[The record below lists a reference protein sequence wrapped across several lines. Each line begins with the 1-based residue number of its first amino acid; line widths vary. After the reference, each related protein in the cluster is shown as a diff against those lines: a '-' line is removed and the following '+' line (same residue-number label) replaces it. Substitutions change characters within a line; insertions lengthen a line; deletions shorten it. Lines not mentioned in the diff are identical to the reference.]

1 KAADSYDQSAK
12 AEEGGKK
19 TTEAYARGVQGYS
32 TSATWNS
39 IMNAVRSGVYA
50 SFGDAA
56 TAYKKGQEIAKEIGA
71 GIKSSVGS
79 IKEAGRQ
86 INEAL
91 ANTIRKNY
99 KWKMQMQNGTANY
112 VATFAEG
119 GVVNRATPA
128 IVGEA
133 GTEAIIPL
141 KKLPDIM
148 TKYMQNQQSM
158 SNFYGARSSSQ
169 QRD

>member
-1 KAADSYDQSAK
+1 MK
-12 AEEGGKK
+12 
-19 TTEAYARGVQGYS
+19 V
-32 TSATWNS
+32 
-39 IMNAVRSGVYA
+39 
-50 SFGDAA
+50 
-56 TAYKKGQEIAKEIGA
+56 
-71 GIKSSVGS
+71 
-79 IKEAGRQ
+79 
-86 INEAL
+86 
-91 ANTIRKNY
+91 
-99 KWKMQMQNGTANY
+99 QNGTASY
-112 VATFAEG
+112 VAMFAEG

-169 QRD
+169 QRDVDTIVSLLNRYLPKMSNQQVVLDSNKLVGTLAPKMDTYFTNQLIAEGRGQ